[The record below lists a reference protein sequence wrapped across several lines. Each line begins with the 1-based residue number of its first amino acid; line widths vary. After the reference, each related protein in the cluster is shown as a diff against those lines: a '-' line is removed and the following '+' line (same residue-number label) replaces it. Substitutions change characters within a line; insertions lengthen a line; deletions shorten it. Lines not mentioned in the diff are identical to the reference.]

1 MAHAEYS
8 GATAPKCGRRPGRR
22 RRFSKHLTRQQLQA
36 DTTTAAAAASPKS
49 RLAFPLDD
57 ANQLERCQA

>member
-22 RRFSKHLTRQQLQA
+22 RRFSKHLNAQLQA